1 MFSRRKLLV
10 AAAIFT
16 AFGGAVAG
24 VVVKVQSMIAF
35 PYIPPSAQIP
45 GAVQAVNG
53 EVLWLDVDGKR
64 VEAWFLPAHRPGA
77 APLIM
82 NTHGNG
88 ELIDQWAE
96 RVGPLR
102 EAGFGV
108 LLVEYPGYGR
118 SGGKASEQSITATM
132 VAAFDWAAKDPRV
145 DPARIVAHGRS
156 MGGGAAGQL
165 AMRRPLAAL
174 ILESSY
180 TSLAAMV
187 RASGVPD
194 FLVSNRFDNMAALKQ
209 YPGPVLI
216 LHGVSDMVIPVMH
229 ARALASASSRA
240 QLVIQECGH
249 NDCPPQWELV
259 LSFLAENGV
268 SSAAVVGDSP

>member
-1 MFSRRKLLV
+1 MSRLFSRRKLLV

-108 LLVEYPGYGR
+108 LLVEY
-118 SGGKASEQSITATM
+118 
-132 VAAFDWAAKDPRV
+132 
-145 DPARIVAHGRS
+145 
-156 MGGGAAGQL
+156 L
-165 AMRRPLAAL
+165 ALGLLAAL
-174 ILESSY
+174 TGVL
-180 TSLAAMV
+180 LATVAAWALSV
-187 RASGVPD
+187 FVFKASFAVP
-194 FLVSNRFDNMAALKQ
+194 
-209 YPGPVLI
+209 
-216 LHGVSDMVIPVMH
+216 
-229 ARALASASSRA
+229 LAP
-240 QLVIQECGH
+240 LVIALLAVPALTVVTGLMMSRSVLNH
-249 NDCPPQWELV
+249 PP
-259 LSFLAENGV
+259 LAILRAE
-268 SSAAVVGDSP
+268 A

>member
-1 MFSRRKLLV
+1 M
-10 AAAIFT
+10 AA
-16 AFGGAVAG
+16 

-45 GAVQAVNG
+45 AAVKAVNG
-53 EVLWLDVDGKR
+53 ETLWLDVDGKR
-64 VEAWFLPAHRPGA
+64 VEAWFLPARQPGA

-102 EAGFGV
+102 DAGFGV

-118 SGGKASEQSITATM
+118 SGGNASEQSITATM
-132 VAAFDWAAKDPRV
+132 VAAFDWAAKERRV
-145 DPARIVAHGRS
+145 DRTRIVAHGRS

-187 RASGVPD
+187 RAQGVPD
-194 FLVSNRFDNMAALKQ
+194 FLVVNRLDNMQALKH
-209 YPGPVLI
+209 YAGPVLI
-216 LHGVSDMVIPVMH
+216 LHGVTDNVIPVSH
-229 ARALASASSRA
+229 ARALASASTRA
-240 QLVIQECGH
+240 RLVIQDCGH

-268 SSAAVVGDSP
+268 SSPAVTGDSP